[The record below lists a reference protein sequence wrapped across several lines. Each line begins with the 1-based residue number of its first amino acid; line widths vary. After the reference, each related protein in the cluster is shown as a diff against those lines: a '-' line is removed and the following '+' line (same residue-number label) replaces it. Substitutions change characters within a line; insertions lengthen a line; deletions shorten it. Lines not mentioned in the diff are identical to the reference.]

1 MKIIVIGCGRIG
13 IELAF
18 RLNKAGAEVTIVDNV
33 IASFANLPADY
44 EGLTV
49 EGEALNQDVLLRAGI
64 DKADGLAAVTNSDPL
79 NAVVGHIAKEIYNI
93 PHVVIRN
100 FNPRWRPIHEAF
112 NHQVVS
118 STSWGAQRMEEML
131 SHAEVRTVFSAG
143 NGEVEIYEIIAPEV
157 WAGRSIR
164 DCITSQVCIP
174 LSVTRA
180 GRAVL
185 PTPDTILEQ
194 GDLIHFSATMDGAQA
209 IKDQII
215 PDERS

>member
-13 IELAF
+13 VELAC
-18 RLNKAGAEVTIVDNV
+18 RLNKAGADVAIVDNV

-49 EGEALNQDVLLRAGI
+49 EGEALNLDVLLRAGI
-64 DKADGLAAVTNSDPL
+64 DQADGLATVTNCDAL
-79 NAVVGHIAKEIYNI
+79 NAVVAHIAKEVYQI
-93 PHVVIRN
+93 PHVVVRN
-100 FNPRWRPIHEAF
+100 FNPRWRPVHEAF

-131 SHAEVRTVFSAG
+131 YHEEVRSIFSAG
-143 NGEVEIYEIIAPEV
+143 NGEVEIYEIIVPNNWE
-157 WAGRSIR
+157 GRSIH
-164 DCITSQVCIP
+164 DCITSEDCIP

-185 PTPDTILEQ
+185 PSTDTILEG
-194 GDLIHFSATMDGAQA
+194 GDMIHFSATMEGAQS
-209 IKDQII
+209 IKDQINLG
-215 PDERS
+215 ERS